1 MRVIILLSFGVL
13 LSTGTAAAQAA
24 KPDPQTTKPQ
34 PQTAKPAPPAAK
46 PVPQTTKPQ
55 TAKPAA
61 PRTTQPAGR
70 SGVAMTVVDARGAT
84 IPDVKVDMTGPTPR
98 DGVTDDSGQLNF
110 PGLQPGTYRLRF
122 SGDAVTT
129 FEREVALRAGQIEK
143 FTVTLNPAPPPP
155 DPPPPAPVAPPPPA
169 PAPAVG
175 VGPAGDLQSLVITDV
190 LEKEFVARAP
200 RRESLL
206 SCSGNMRTTM
216 IQLNEP
222 LPERLY
228 AGADAVYYV
237 LGGEGTMRVDG
248 RDNRLVTNSYVSVP
262 RGTLHAFTR
271 RGNRPLIL
279 LAVLSGE
286 PCEEAR

>member
-1 MRVIILLSFGVL
+1 
-13 LSTGTAAAQAA
+13 
-24 KPDPQTTKPQ
+24 
-34 PQTAKPAPPAAK
+34 
-46 PVPQTTKPQ
+46 
-55 TAKPAA
+55 
-61 PRTTQPAGR
+61 
-70 SGVAMTVVDARGAT
+70 MTVVDPKGAT
-84 IPDVKVDMTGPTPR
+84 IPDVTVEMTGPTPR
-98 DGVTDDSGQLNF
+98 GGTTDASGQLNF

-122 SGDAVTT
+122 SGEEVVTL
-129 FEREVALRAGQIEK
+129 ERELTLRAGQIDK
-143 FTVTLNPAPPPP
+143 FTVTLNAAPPPP
-155 DPPPPAPVAPPPPA
+155 EPPPA
-169 PAPAVG
+169 PAPPAPAPPPASVAR
-175 VGPAGDLQSLVITDV
+175 VGPAGELQSVVITDF

-222 LPERLY
+222 LPDRLY
-228 AGADAVYYV
+228 SDADAVYYV
-237 LGGEGTMRVDG
+237 LGGEGTVRLDG
-248 RDNRLVTNSYVSVP
+248 RDNRIVTNSYLSVP